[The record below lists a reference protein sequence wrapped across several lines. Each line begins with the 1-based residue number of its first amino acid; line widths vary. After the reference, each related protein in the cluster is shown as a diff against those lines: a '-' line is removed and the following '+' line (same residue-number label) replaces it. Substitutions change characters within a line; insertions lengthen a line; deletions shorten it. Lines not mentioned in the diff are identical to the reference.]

1 MEKPTNSLSDIFKKD
16 KVNKERKSGEKSFYA
31 LKANVEFCVNTQK
44 VGRNLVER
52 LKRFSF
58 AQNIIS
64 VVSFHLC
71 RARARVT
78 SQQTWFTRDEMFA
91 AASVN
96 CHMHFTFDTA
106 QQRNLQ
112 F

>member
-1 MEKPTNSLSDIFKKD
+1 MEKPTNSPSDIFKKD

-52 LKRFSF
+52 LRMRFSF

-71 RARARVT
+71 RALV
-78 SQQTWFTRDEMFA
+78 
-91 AASVN
+91 
-96 CHMHFTFDTA
+96 
-106 QQRNLQ
+106 
-112 F
+112 

>member
-1 MEKPTNSLSDIFKKD
+1 MEKPTNSPSDIFKKD

-52 LKRFSF
+52 LRMRFSF

-71 RARARVT
+71 RARVT

-91 AASVN
+91 SIAA
-96 CHMHFTFDTA
+96 CILPLTQHHYG
-106 QQRNLQ
+106 
-112 F
+112 